1 MLNNRSLYSLFLS
14 SYVQVVVMT
23 LSKGILMPYLAYTSA
38 EKVNVWIELDGA
50 GSCIYYDVSAN
61 ILMHVCGVSAS

>member
-1 MLNNRSLYSLFLS
+1 
-14 SYVQVVVMT
+14 MT
-23 LSKGILMPYLAYTSA
+23 SSKGILMPYLAYTSA

>member
-23 LSKGILMPYLAYTSA
+23 LSKGILMQYLAYTSA

-61 ILMHVCGVSAS
+61 ILMHSG